1 MIQTKKQL
9 IEYLKA
15 INEYFNWLSGNN
27 IKNATS
33 IGFYGVTAV
42 AADAKKEPY
51 QGILKN
57 ENTIPGFKKYG
68 EK

>member
-1 MIQTKKQL
+1 MTQKVKEL
-9 IEYLKA
+9 IECLK
-15 INEYFNWLSGNN
+15 YFNW
-27 IKNATS
+27 
-33 IGFYGVTAV
+33 F
-42 AADAKKEPY
+42 KKEEPY